1 MAGRLTNSLLER
13 EPSFGFS
20 TVQRIAA
27 RLAQLF
33 QSDISRARALQITDT
48 LRSRLYDAGVFD
60 AYRFC
65 VAFLASPKEKNAM
78 KTFFFR
84 SARIARL
91 GRTCQAAPVAETNA
105 AASAQAT
112 PLEQQL
118 KELDTLTRWPTHR
131 IRSFLVTQSR
141 SVR

>member
-1 MAGRLTNSLLER
+1 
-13 EPSFGFS
+13 
-20 TVQRIAA
+20 
-27 RLAQLF
+27 
-33 QSDISRARALQITDT
+33 
-48 LRSRLYDAGVFD
+48 
-60 AYRFC
+60 
-65 VAFLASPKEKNAM
+65 M

-84 SARIARL
+84 SVRIARL
-91 GRTCQAAPVAETNA
+91 GRTCQAAPVAETTA
-105 AASAQAT
+105 AASDQAT